1 MLIPRLEIIA
11 EHFIGANNLFLY
23 KFNSAKNLLH
33 FYYLELSLIPPSFY
47 LSAVSRIY
55 CGINFLKKEG
65 VALGKTMQE
74 QWMDQCAVFTNSGW
88 PRYSSTMFS
97 FCRKPKKML
106 EMLERGW
113 ER

>member
-1 MLIPRLEIIA
+1 MLISRLEIIA

-23 KFNSAKNLLH
+23 KFKSAKNLLH
-33 FYYLELSLIPPSFY
+33 FHYLELSLIPSSFY

-74 QWMDQCAVFTNSGW
+74 QWMDQCVYLIFVISFTQAAFSNSKF
-88 PRYSSTMFS
+88 YTQ
-97 FCRKPKKML
+97 KLTKNTPKH
-106 EMLERGW
+106 
-113 ER
+113 